1 MTSET
6 ANISEN
12 IQPQS
17 SEKKKVK
24 FHETWTFIIIVCV
37 LLPLTL
43 RCFLYSPRHIPSS
56 SMKPTLL
63 IGDYIFI
70 SKFEYGYSRYTFPL
84 GNIFN
89 YFSGRTGGKAPER
102 GDIIVFRP
110 PNMPDTDYIKRLIGL
125 PGDKVQMINGRLFL
139 NGSPVPTKADGEF
152 LDTSP
157 DNHAEGSSKVIK
169 KYIETLPNGVTY
181 NVLDDNPNGDF
192 DNTPVYIVPQKHYFF
207 MGDNRDNSSDSRASV
222 GFVPEE
228 NIVGKAK
235 IVFFSNESKFLQIW
249 KWVVSFRTERFV
261 KDVYEEPTGN

>member
-1 MTSET
+1 MTTET
-6 ANISEN
+6 ITEVSA
-12 IQPQS
+12 P
-17 SEKKKVK
+17 KKKQK

-37 LLPLTL
+37 LLPLSL

-84 GNIFN
+84 GDIFN
-89 YFSGRTGGKAPER
+89 YFSGRKGGSKPER

-110 PNMPDTDYIKRLIGL
+110 PSMPDTDYIKRLIGL
-125 PGDKVQMINGRLFL
+125 PGDRVQVINGRLFL
-139 NGSPVPTKADGEF
+139 NGDPVPTKPDGVFYDESPSGTKT
-152 LDTSP
+152 DTAKAIP
-157 DNHAEGSSKVIK
+157 Q
-169 KYIETLPNGVTY
+169 YIETLPNGVSY
-181 NVLDDNPNGDF
+181 HVLDDKPNGEF
-192 DNTPVYIVPQKHYFF
+192 DNTPVYIVPEHKYFF

-235 IVFFSNESKFLQIW
+235 IVFFSNESKFLRIW
-249 KWVVSFRTERFV
+249 EWITSFRSSRFI
-261 KDVYEEPTGN
+261 KNVYETP